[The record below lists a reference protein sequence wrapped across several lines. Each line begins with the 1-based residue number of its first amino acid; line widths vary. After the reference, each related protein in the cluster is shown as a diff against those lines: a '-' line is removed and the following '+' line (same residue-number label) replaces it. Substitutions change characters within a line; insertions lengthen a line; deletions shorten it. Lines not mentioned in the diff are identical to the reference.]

1 MENDFSEHKNYPLIE
16 GLQNS
21 INNSAYKIEEDAMSG
36 WNRAGISARNF
47 ARYQAKK

>member
-16 GLQNS
+16 PLQNS

-47 ARYQAKK
+47 ARDQAKK